1 MMQIKLFGKTMKRT
15 NPEDLSSTLAHF
27 ERGGRRA
34 AHRIV
39 QRDEEIALA
48 CRSAGAPQGFEQVTA
63 GWVGPQA
70 DNGPSSRRSF
80 AILMR

>member
-48 CRSAGAPQGFEQVTA
+48 CRRAGRTERRGASRVRA
-63 GWVGPQA
+63 GDGRMGWP
-70 DNGPSSRRSF
+70 PS
-80 AILMR
+80 